1 MPDEPSASGY
11 DLQTQVALLRAE
23 VRTVSAN
30 QNTTNAKVDALDNKV
45 DGRPSW
51 IATALLSASMMANG
65 ALLTGLVAAL
75 HK

>member
-51 IATALLSASMMANG
+51 IATSLLSVSTMANG
-65 ALLTGLVAAL
+65 ALLAALVAAL